1 MNTKNTKDFVLLG
14 WFLIYMFVFFNEQ
27 QYSLIVFERFEKKNI
42 FYNFNVH
49 QVGIFGGFQLFEVL

>member
-27 QYSLIVFERFEKKNI
+27 QYSLIVFERFEKKI
-42 FYNFNVH
+42 S
-49 QVGIFGGFQLFEVL
+49 